1 MLGQK
6 NNVNEK
12 YQVIT
17 MAEMQDINL
26 YLFLSAIMFII
37 GAAGAIYPQKCYSRL
52 YVYRNNALFFKP
64 AFIVFGR
71 ATRTFDGTFMI
82 MFIMTV
88 AAVEAA
94 IGLAIFI
101 LMYRKQ
107 DPLIWINSIL

>member
-1 MLGQK
+1 
-6 NNVNEK
+6 
-12 YQVIT
+12 

-37 GAAGAIYPQKCYSRL
+37 GAAGAITR
-52 YVYRNNALFFKP
+52 RNAIVVFMCIEIMLC
-64 AFIVFGR
+64 ASSLLFIVFGR
-71 ATRTFDGTFMI
+71 ATSTFDGTFMI

-101 LMYRKQ
+101 LMYRKTGS
-107 DPLIWINSIL
+107 INLDKFNIMKW